1 MIGRR
6 EERRNKNLKLEG
18 EKGKK
23 GGRGNT
29 LWEKPEGIL
38 FEGLL

>member
-23 GGRGNT
+23 GGRGKHT
-29 LWEKPEGIL
+29 LGKARGD
-38 FEGLL
+38 FV